1 MIELYP
7 KKIDLYIIR
16 KFMTT
21 FFLAILFMIVIV
33 IIFDIS
39 EKIDNFVSKQ
49 APLKAVVFDYYLN
62 FIPYFMNMFSSLFV
76 FLTVIFFTSKMAQN
90 SEIVAILSGGIS
102 FHRLM
107 VPYMFSAGVICAL
120 SLFLNLWVIPKAN
133 VERLAFENQYVKTR
147 SALASHDVHY
157 QIGPNTFVYV
167 ESFSPWN
174 NTAYNFSLEEIKDNR
189 LVKKVEAESAVWDS
203 TLCGWTMKNYFI
215 REFEGE
221 VEDKVKCG
229 ERKDTV
235 IALTIDDFY
244 RNKLTVQRLQED
256 QLNELIKTQEM
267 RGDSNIIY
275 AQIEKHTRWSMP
287 FSAFI
292 LTIIGVSLSSKKKR
306 GGIGWNLAIG
316 IGLSFSY
323 ILFQR
328 FSQMFVITGSMPPG
342 LAIWIPNMM
351 YAVVAAVLYRIA
363 PK

>member
-7 KKIDLYIIR
+7 KKLDLYIVK
-16 KFMTT
+16 KFMMT
-21 FFLAILFMIVIV
+21 FFLALIFMIGIV

-39 EKIDNFVSKQ
+39 EKIDNFVAKE
-49 APLKAVVFDYYLN
+49 APLKAIIFDYYLN

-90 SEIVAILSGGIS
+90 SEIIAMLSGGVS
-102 FHRLM
+102 FQRLM
-107 VPYMFSAGVICAL
+107 LPYMFSAAVICVM
-120 SLFLNLWVIPKAN
+120 SLVLNLYVIPQAN
-133 VERLAFENQYVKTR
+133 EERLAFENKYVKTR
-147 SALASHDVHY
+147 SALATRNVHY
-157 QIGPNTFVYV
+157 QIGPETFVFV

-174 NTAYNFSLEEIKDNR
+174 NTAYKFSLEQIKDNR
-189 LVKKVEAESAVWDS
+189 LVSKLEAESAVWDS
-203 TLCGWTMKNYFI
+203 TFCGWKLKDYFV
-215 REFEGE
+215 RDFSDNLEDHVKVGE
-221 VEDKVKCG
+221 SM
-229 ERKDTV
+229 DTV

-244 RNKLTVQRLQED
+244 RNKLTVQRLPEQELN
-256 QLNELIKTQEM
+256 QLIETQKM

-316 IGLSFSY
+316 IALSFSY

-328 FSQMFVITGSMPPG
+328 FSQMFVITGTMPPG
-342 LAIWIPNMM
+342 LAIWTPNML
-351 YAVVAAVLYRIA
+351 YAVIAAVLYRLA